1 MHRGFAIIEKRWEYG
16 YLFVAEDKN
25 GNKQHQILR
34 PDYFVGNHKMYAVFP
49 DSIEEYVKF
58 DDMYKKPIYEG
69 DRIEFE
75 QFKMTN
81 RPKTQRGTVAIW
93 QGMACV
99 KLENMEEVKTLL
111 YMPLWKLRNI
121 KIIETHGKPDHEVNI

>member
-1 MHRGFAIIEKRWEYG
+1 MYRGFAIVENRWVYG

-25 GNKQHQILR
+25 GKKQHQILQ
-34 PDYFVGNHKMYAVFP
+34 PDYFVGGHKMYVVFEN
-49 DSIEEYVKF
+49 SVEEYMRF

-75 QFKMTN
+75 QFKITN
-81 RPKTQRGTVAIW
+81 TPRTQQGTVEIW

-99 KLENMEEVKTLL
+99 KLEDMEEVKTLP
-111 YMPLWKLRNI
+111 YIPLWELSNI
-121 KIIETHGKPDHEVNI
+121 RIIETHGKLEHEVNI